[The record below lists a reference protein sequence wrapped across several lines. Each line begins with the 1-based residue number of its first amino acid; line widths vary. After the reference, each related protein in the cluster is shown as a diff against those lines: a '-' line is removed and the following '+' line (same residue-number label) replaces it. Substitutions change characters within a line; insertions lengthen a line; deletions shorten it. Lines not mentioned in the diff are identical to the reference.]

1 MLHCLEFVYFD
12 SSDWEAKMVSLAIDK
27 DLDTLENFWKK
38 HQENFVG
45 SIMSTNFGF
54 MLLEPLVEL
63 HIFWC
68 NNFYISSSRLSQI
81 FEVEHNLSIQKRL
94 GAHSYLTVSE

>member
-1 MLHCLEFVYFD
+1 
-12 SSDWEAKMVSLAIDK
+12 MVSLATDK
-27 DLDTLENFWKK
+27 DLDMLENFWKK

-45 SIMSTNFGF
+45 SILSTNFGF

-68 NNFYISSSRLSQI
+68 NKFYISPYRLSQI
-81 FEVEHNLSIQKRL
+81 FEVEHNFSVQKRP
-94 GAHSYLTVSE
+94 GAPGYLAVSE